1 MRQERLPPLDLTKTL
16 PSLSPPTVGFSS
28 SALVYAVLRT
38 VLAVALV
45 FAAAFGGRRAWPIV
59 GQAVSDVAC
68 VAFMI
73 AYVDPDL
80 RASLGWL
87 ALPLLLYVIVWE
99 GWGALRSIDT
109 ESDTAADGVGADLLG
124 WLGGF
129 WRWLY
134 RVLLVVPPAGA
145 GAFLVF
151 ALLYPGAWIFP
162 SMPAPLRCRPETVA
176 RGDTVTLQL
185 TGPHGGELGVLT
197 PGGTFLYIVGYAP
210 KTALPADRFEYRTRF
225 SLATDGATGRGLQGA
240 PPGYP
245 AVPIFA
251 DTGAYVFRVSEAAE
265 VSASLAR
272 KVRYTGDRQP
282 R

>member
-134 RVLLVVPPAGA
+134 RVLLG
-145 GAFLVF
+145 
-151 ALLYPGAWIFP
+151 
-162 SMPAPLRCRPETVA
+162 
-176 RGDTVTLQL
+176 RGDGARAPGGAAGIPSRADLR
-185 TGPHGGELGVLT
+185 GHGGVRVSRERSSRGLGV
-197 PGGTFLYIVGYAP
+197 PRMQGSLYGRSS
-210 KTALPADRFEYRTRF
+210 TAVRRDR
-225 SLATDGATGRGLQGA
+225 
-240 PPGYP
+240 
-245 AVPIFA
+245 
-251 DTGAYVFRVSEAAE
+251 
-265 VSASLAR
+265 
-272 KVRYTGDRQP
+272 
-282 R
+282 